1 MITQQNST
9 HKAVKEGRKITIYIK
24 GIDFDGLII
33 EDEPL
38 YSIPA
43 ENEDDLFEIF
53 GSSIYAGREV
63 RDTAMWVN
71 ES

>member
-53 GSSIYAGREV
+53 ERLDEQNRINVAEFKSDA
-63 RDTAMWVN
+63 A
-71 ES
+71 